1 MDFTTELRG
10 ATPPLVTPFSGPD
23 ADTID
28 HAALADVVTHAVEGG
43 AVGLFPNGTTGECAS
58 LTAAERAAVV
68 ETTVANADG
77 RPVLAGVSD
86 TALGDV
92 LDHAERA
99 ADAGADAVVV
109 TPPYYHA
116 ESGEGGN
123 RAFLERV
130 ADASRLPVFLYDIPS
145 CTGNPLSTETAVALA
160 DHPNVVGYKDSSGD
174 LTGFLRLLRETPAE
188 FVTLQGFDSLFLPS
202 LLAGATGGV
211 HALSN
216 VIPEAFAELSRII
229 DDDPGAAVGGP
240 ASRTSAVGD
249 PGARATEL
257 HEAIGSLFD
266 SCAAH
271 GFAPATKAALAV
283 REVIDSTAVRPPLS
297 ACAPDELRSGTTEAL
312 SLLSD

>member
-1 MDFTTELRG
+1 MDFTMELRG
-10 ATPPLVTPFSGPD
+10 ATPPLVTPFAGSTP
-23 ADTID
+23 TSVD
-28 HAALADVVTHAVEGG
+28 HEALADVVTHAVEGG
-43 AVGLFPNGTTGECAS
+43 VAGLFPNGTTGECAS

-99 ADAGADAVVV
+99 ADADADAVVV

-116 ESGEGGN
+116 ESAEGGN

-130 ADASRLPVFLYDIPS
+130 ADTAPLPVFLYDIPS
-145 CTGNPLSTETAVALA
+145 CTGNPLSSETTVALA
-160 DHPNVVGYKDSSGD
+160 AHPNVVGFKDSSGD
-174 LTGFLRLLRETPAE
+174 FTGFLRLLRETPAD
-188 FVTLQGFDSLFLPS
+188 FATLQGFDSLFLPS

-216 VIPEAFAELSRII
+216 VIPEAFAELSRVV
-229 DDDPGAAVGGP
+229 DDEPEAAMVGAAPTDAAGGAP
-240 ASRTSAVGD
+240 D
-249 PGARATEL
+249 ARATEL

-266 SCAAH
+266 ACATH
-271 GFAPATKAALAV
+271 GFAPATKAALSV
-283 REVIDSTAVRPPLS
+283 RGVLDSTTVRPPL
-297 ACAPDELRSGTTEAL
+297 AECDPDVLRAAMTDAM
-312 SLLSD
+312 SLLEH